1 MAILF
6 VTEFSDL
13 GTDGNGQPGVPA
25 ALTPAIATSK
35 ADFTSAAAS
44 SATFNAKT
52 RFVRLYSDTAG
63 YVKFGAAPTAVT
75 ATDMP
80 IAANAPEIFAVI
92 PGQKVSIVQ

>member
-6 VTEFSDL
+6 TTEFEDIGSD
-13 GTDGNGQPGVPA
+13 GRGFTTQA
-25 ALTPAIATSK
+25 AQTPCITTSK
-35 ADFTSAAAS
+35 ADFTAAAAQSAA
-44 SATFNAKT
+44 FNDKT

-63 YVKFGAAPTAVT
+63 YLKFGANPTAVT

-80 IAANAPEIFAVI
+80 IAANAPEVFAVI